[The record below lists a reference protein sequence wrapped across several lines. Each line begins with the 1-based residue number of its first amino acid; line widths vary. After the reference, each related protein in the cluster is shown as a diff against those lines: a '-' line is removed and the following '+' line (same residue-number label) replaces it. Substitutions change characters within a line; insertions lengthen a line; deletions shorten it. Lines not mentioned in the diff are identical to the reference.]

1 MDHKNPP
8 DRAPTTEKPDMVVLP
23 ASLAYQLVHTL
34 QLTNEEIAALT
45 DAWRLALRD
54 LPTVDIGVTAAEVL
68 DELYADGDL

>member
-1 MDHKNPP
+1 M
-8 DRAPTTEKPDMVVLP
+8 RRVVGI
-23 ASLAYQLVHTL
+23 ARRRSGRRRQAD
-34 QLTNEEIAALT
+34 EEIAALT